1 MTHIKD
7 PFSRGS
13 SLLHRLD
20 PRVKIVAGTAFSF
33 LVALSERPETLVPA
47 SAFSLALLFTA
58 RLPVRDV
65 LKRLAVVN
73 GFILFLWLILPWS
86 VEGHLLFMA
95 GPLKVSGEGVRLA
108 ALITLKCNT
117 ILMAF
122 LALFATDS
130 PFTLFHALS
139 HLHVP
144 NKIVQL
150 FFFCGRYIHLFM
162 NEYQRLRTAMKIRGF
177 QPRTNVHT
185 YRSYGYL
192 VGMLLV
198 RSVDRSE
205 RIYRAMLCRG
215 FVGEYPTFVDFRI
228 RRADW
233 VFAVCFSGFLVF
245 LLLTEWTTWLP

>member
-1 MTHIKD
+1 MTHIQD

-33 LVALSERPETLVPA
+33 LVALSERPGTLLPA
-47 SAFSLALLFTA
+47 AGFSLVLLLAA
-58 RLPVRDV
+58 RLPAGEVF
-65 LKRLAVVN
+65 KRLAVVN
-73 GFILFLWLILPWS
+73 GFILFLWLILPWT
-86 VEGHLLFMA
+86 VAGETLYVA
-95 GPLKVSGEGVRLA
+95 GPLKVSREGIHLA

-122 LALFATDS
+122 LAFFSTDS

-215 FVGEYPTFVDFRI
+215 FAGEYPTFVDFRV

-233 VFAVCFSGFLVF
+233 LFAAFFSG
-245 LLLTEWTTWLP
+245 LLLLLLLMEWTTWLP